1 MQIGRVSTAMITP
14 FSPDGSIHYEM
25 VAKLI
30 EHLIATGTDSLVVCG
45 TTGESPTLTFQEK
58 VDLIRFTVESVNKR
72 IPVIAGTGSNSTM
85 ASIELTKIAEETG
98 VDGIML
104 VTPYYNKPDQ
114 RGMFEHFKTIAN
126 ATNLPVL
133 LYNIPGRSVVNMLPE
148 TVLRLSEISNIQ
160 AIKEAGGNLEQMSD
174 IIAGSLQ
181 DFDVYSGDDGLT
193 LPLLSIGGAGV
204 VSVASHVVG
213 EDMQK
218 LIKAFEEGRHQDAA
232 TIHHAMLPLIRA
244 LFAKPNPVP
253 VKYALGKLG
262 LDVGTV
268 RLPLVDMTAEEQE
281 EFDCAWDLY
290 EQKRKSFN

>member
-14 FSPDGSIHYEM
+14 FLPDGTIHFEM

-45 TTGESPTLTFQEK
+45 TTGESPTLTSQEK
-58 VDLIRFTVESVNKR
+58 ADLIRFTVETVNNR
-72 IPVIAGTGSNSTM
+72 IPVIAGTGSNSTQ
-85 ASIELTKIAEETG
+85 ASIELTKMADEAG

-114 RGMFEHFKTIAN
+114 RGMYEHFKIIAGV
-126 ATNLPVL
+126 TKLPVL

-148 TVLRLSEISNIQ
+148 TVEMLSRIPNIH

-174 IIAGSLQ
+174 IIASTGD

-204 VSVASHVVG
+204 ISVASHVVG
-213 EDMQK
+213 EDMQR
-218 LIKAFEEGRHQDAA
+218 LTRAFNEGRHKDAA
-232 TIHHAMLPLIRA
+232 TIHHALLPLIRA
-244 LFAKPNPVP
+244 LFEKPNPVP

-262 LDVGTV
+262 LDVGSV
-268 RLPLVDMTAEEQE
+268 RLPLVDMTDEEKKT
-281 EFDCAWDLY
+281 FDQAWDLY
-290 EQKRKSFN
+290 EQKRSNFK

>member
-14 FSPDGSIHYEM
+14 FLPDESIHFEM

-45 TTGESPTLTFQEK
+45 TTGESPTLTSQEK
-58 VDLIRFTVESVNKR
+58 ADLIRFTVEAVNKR
-72 IPVIAGTGSNSTM
+72 IPVIAGTGSNSTR
-85 ASIELTKIAEETG
+85 ASIELTKIADEAG

-114 RGMFEHFKTIAN
+114 RGMFEHFKATAN
-126 ATNLPVL
+126 ETKLPVL

-148 TVLRLSEISNIQ
+148 TVLNLSKISNIR

-174 IIAGSLQ
+174 IIAGSTA
-181 DFDVYSGDDGLT
+181 DFAVYSGDDGLT

-218 LIKAFEEGRHQDAA
+218 LIRAFDEGRHQDAA
-232 TIHHAMLPLIRA
+232 TIHHALLPLIRA

-262 LDVGTV
+262 LDVGSV
-268 RLPLVDMTAEEQE
+268 RLPLVDMTTEELQV
-281 EFDCAWDLY
+281 FDLAWEQY
-290 EQKRKSFN
+290 EQKRKSFT

>member
-14 FSPDGSIHYEM
+14 FLPDGSIHFEM

-45 TTGESPTLTFQEK
+45 TTGESPTLTSQEK
-58 VDLIRFTVESVNKR
+58 IDLIRFTVETVNNR
-72 IPVIAGTGSNSTM
+72 IPVIAGTGSNSTRD
-85 ASIELTKIAEETG
+85 SIQLTKLAEEAG

-104 VTPYYNKPDQ
+104 VSPYYNKPDQ
-114 RGMFEHFKTIAN
+114 RGMYEHFKSVAN
-126 ATNLPVL
+126 ETKLPIL

-148 TVLRLSEISNIQ
+148 TVIKLSEIPNIQ

-174 IIAGSLQ
+174 IIAGSLP
-181 DFDVYSGDDGLT
+181 DFAVYSGDDGLT
-193 LPLLSIGGAGV
+193 LPLLSIGGVGV

-232 TIHHAMLPLIRA
+232 TIHHALLPLIRA
-244 LFAKPNPVP
+244 LFANPNPVP

-262 LDVGTV
+262 LDVGPV
-268 RLPLVDMTAEEQE
+268 RLPLVHMTDEEKQV
-281 EFDCAWDLY
+281 FDLAWDQY
-290 EQKRKSFN
+290 QDKRKNFN

>member
-14 FSPDGSIHYEM
+14 FLHDGSIHFEM

-45 TTGESPTLTFQEK
+45 TTGESPTLTSQEK
-58 VDLIRFTVESVNKR
+58 IDLIRFTVETVNKR
-72 IPVIAGTGSNSTM
+72 IPVIAGTGSNSTRD
-85 ASIELTKIAEETG
+85 SIQLTKLAEEAG

-104 VTPYYNKPDQ
+104 VSPYYNKPDQ
-114 RGMFEHFKTIAN
+114 RGMYEHFKSVAN
-126 ATNLPVL
+126 ETNLPIL

-148 TVLRLSEISNIQ
+148 TVIKLSEIPNIQ

-174 IIAGSLQ
+174 IIAGSLP
-181 DFDVYSGDDGLT
+181 DFAVYSGDDGLT
-193 LPLLSIGGAGV
+193 LPLLSIGGVGV

-213 EDMQK
+213 ADMQK

-232 TIHHAMLPLIRA
+232 TIHHALLPLIRA
-244 LFAKPNPVP
+244 LFANPNPVP

-262 LDVGTV
+262 LDVGPV
-268 RLPLVDMTAEEQE
+268 RLPLVHMTDEEKKAFDLAWNQYE
-281 EFDCAWDLY
+281 E
-290 EQKRKSFN
+290 KRKDFN

>member
-1 MQIGRVSTAMITP
+1 MQIGRVSTAMVTP
-14 FSPDGSIHYEM
+14 FLPDGAIHYEM

-45 TTGESPTLTFQEK
+45 TTGESPTLTNQEK
-58 VDLIRFTVESVNKR
+58 IDLIRFTVESVDHR
-72 IPVIAGTGSNSTM
+72 IPVFAGTGSNSTR
-85 ASIELTKIAEETG
+85 ASIELTKLAEEAG

-114 RGMFEHFKTIAN
+114 RGMYEHFKQIASE
-126 ATNLPVL
+126 TKLPVL

-148 TVLRLSEISNIQ
+148 TVLALSKIPNIQ

-174 IIAGSLQ
+174 IISESQ
-181 DFDVYSGDDGLT
+181 DDFAVYSGDDGLT

-213 EDMQK
+213 MDMQK
-218 LIKAFEEGRHQDAA
+218 LIRAFEEGRHADAA
-232 TIHHAMLPLIRA
+232 IIHHAMLPLIRA

-253 VKYALGKLG
+253 VKYALNKLG
-262 LDVGTV
+262 LDAGSV
-268 RLPLVDMTAEEQE
+268 RLPLVDMTSEEKQA
-281 EFDCAWDLY
+281 FDQAWDQY
-290 EQKRKSFN
+290 DEKRKHFK

>member
-14 FSPDGSIHYEM
+14 FLPDESIHFEM

-30 EHLIATGTDSLVVCG
+30 EHLIATGTDSLVICG
-45 TTGESPTLTFQEK
+45 TTGESPTLTSQEK
-58 VDLIRFTVESVNKR
+58 ADLIRFTVEAVNKR
-72 IPVIAGTGSNSTM
+72 IPVIAGTGSNSTR
-85 ASIELTKIAEETG
+85 ASIELTKIADEAG

-114 RGMFEHFKTIAN
+114 RGMFEHFKATAN
-126 ATNLPVL
+126 ETNLPVL

-148 TVLRLSEISNIQ
+148 TVLNLSKISNIK

-174 IIAGSLQ
+174 IIAGCNA
-181 DFDVYSGDDGLT
+181 DFAVYSGDDGLT

-218 LIKAFEEGRHQDAA
+218 LIRAFDEGRHRDAA
-232 TIHHAMLPLIRA
+232 TIHHALLPLIRA

-262 LDVGTV
+262 LDVGSV
-268 RLPLVDMTAEEQE
+268 RLPLVDMTTEELQV
-281 EFDCAWDLY
+281 FDLAWEQY
-290 EQKRKSFN
+290 EQKRKSFT

>member
-14 FSPDGSIHYEM
+14 FSPDGSIHFEM

-45 TTGESPTLTFQEK
+45 TTGESPTLTSQEK
-58 VDLIRFTVESVNKR
+58 EDLIRFTVETVNKR

-148 TVLRLSEISNIQ
+148 TVIKLSEVSNIQ

-174 IIAGSLQ
+174 IIAGSLS

-232 TIHHAMLPLIRA
+232 IIHHAMLPLIRA

-262 LDVGTV
+262 LDVGSV
-268 RLPLVDMTAEEQE
+268 RLPLVDMTIEEKQ
-281 EFDCAWDLY
+281 EFDLAWDQY
-290 EQKRKSFN
+290 ELKRKNFN

>member
-1 MQIGRVSTAMITP
+1 MQIGRVSTAMVTP
-14 FSPDGSIHYEM
+14 FLPDGSIHYEM

-45 TTGESPTLTFQEK
+45 TTGESPTLTDKEK
-58 VDLIRFTVESVNKR
+58 ADLIRFSVEAASKR
-72 IPVIAGTGSNSTM
+72 IPVFAGTGSNSTR
-85 ASIELTKIAEETG
+85 ASIELTKIAEDAG

-114 RGMFEHFKTIAN
+114 RGMYEHFRLIA
-126 ATNLPVL
+126 AETKLPVL

-148 TVLRLSEISNIQ
+148 TVLELSKIPNIM

-174 IIAGSLQ
+174 IIADCPD
-181 DFDVYSGDDGLT
+181 DFAVYSGDDGLT

-218 LIKAFEEGRHQDAA
+218 LIRAFEEGRHSDAA
-232 TIHHAMLPLIRA
+232 NIHHAMLPLIRA

-253 VKYALGKLG
+253 VKYALSKLG
-262 LDVGTV
+262 LEVGSV
-268 RLPLVDMTAEEQE
+268 RLPLVDMTDEEKS
-281 EFDCAWDLY
+281 EFDQAWELY
-290 EQKRKSFN
+290 ETKRKQFK

>member
-14 FSPDGSIHYEM
+14 FLPDGSIHFEM

-45 TTGESPTLTFQEK
+45 TTGESPTLTSQEK
-58 VDLIRFTVESVNKR
+58 IDLIRFTVETVNKR
-72 IPVIAGTGSNSTM
+72 IPVIAGTGSNSTRD
-85 ASIELTKIAEETG
+85 SIQLTKLAEEAG

-104 VTPYYNKPDQ
+104 VSPYYNKPDQ
-114 RGMFEHFKTIAN
+114 RGMYEHFKSVAN
-126 ATNLPVL
+126 ETNLPIL

-148 TVLRLSEISNIQ
+148 TVIKLSEIPNIQ

-174 IIAGSLQ
+174 IIAGSLP
-181 DFDVYSGDDGLT
+181 DFAVYSGDDGLT
-193 LPLLSIGGAGV
+193 LPLLSIGGVGV

-232 TIHHAMLPLIRA
+232 TIHHALLPLIRA
-244 LFAKPNPVP
+244 LFANPNPVP

-262 LDVGTV
+262 LDVGPV
-268 RLPLVDMTAEEQE
+268 RLPLVHMTEEEKQV
-281 EFDCAWDLY
+281 FDLAWDQY
-290 EQKRKSFN
+290 QDKRKNFN